1 MKTDVRTTGVR
12 ETIRAMAI
20 ASIALCALNAGL
32 ANAQTTG
39 APANETRAQ
48 SPSAAPPSRPRSD
61 SAIVR
66 DVRRAFTR
74 TPGLNS
80 AAIQVHSRNA
90 FVTLN
95 GRVPQHSQIQRA
107 GNAARSVRGVRGVS
121 NRLTV
126 HPRGGRNP

>member
-1 MKTDVRTTGVR
+1 MKTNGVRT
-12 ETIRAMAI
+12 TIRAMAI
-20 ASIALCALNAGL
+20 AGIALCALSGSPV
-32 ANAQTTG
+32 NAQTTG
-39 APANETRAQ
+39 GPPTDTRGTP

-80 AAIQVHSRNA
+80 ASIQVRSRHA
-90 FVTLN
+90 FVTLT

-107 GNAARSVRGVRGVS
+107 GNAARSVRGVRGVT

-126 HPRGGRNP
+126 HTRSGRSM